1 MHTQISKWG
10 NSLAVRLPK
19 SLTDELDLGNG
30 SNVDLTIEQGRIVI
44 ALTKP
49 KYRLQGLLDGITE
62 DNIPESF
69 DDGPQG
75 KELI

>member
-19 SLTDELDLGNG
+19 SLTDELDIGNG
-30 SNVDLTIEQGRIVI
+30 SNVDLTIEKGRIVI

-49 KYRLQGLLDGITE
+49 KYRLQDLLDGITE